1 MEKESDIM
9 KQCLIAVMVVA
20 CFTAGAQA
28 LDEVWTGAV
37 DDNWDVPNNWYGAFP
52 DGDLTY
58 IGSPAYPNAV
68 VIVTDSNRVSNPGT
82 ILVGGSDVGS
92 LTVNGTLTANSSVR
106 VGAYDRNFA
115 PSWLPFSIS
124 DNNEWKDPGRG
135 TLTVN
140 GRLNIGMNGNF
151 MVGSSGY
158 GTVYLNPGGVIDNTG
173 EGAVMYLGED
183 YYEDYGEEYEFHMTG
198 GTLLVRKVEMT
209 IQDKDGTDCNTALFK
224 ISGGTI
230 MAPDPNWYGRGWW
243 TSGGTFEVAGPATML
258 NMGIRFAWQESHTD
272 QRPTLKIS
280 GLAGTE
286 SKLTVGSFRLSGA
299 YLDVS
304 EANMPSGWTW
314 VTIVD
319 AGWHDPNNW
328 DPNDGFPLAFTPGT
342 DTNEWKFR
350 ADANN
355 NNDLEIMLAIT
366 GDMDGSAALNT
377 DDVTPFVLALTDP
390 NAYIVQYGLDP
401 NLVGDVDNSGKLD
414 ADDISPFVTKLTGGA
429 ASVPEPTALALL
441 TLAGAV
447 FIRRRR
453 RAKH

>member
-1 MEKESDIM
+1 M
-9 KQCLIAVMVVA
+9 KQFVIGFMVVA

-58 IGSPAYPNAV
+58 VGSPAYPNAV

-92 LTVNGTLTANSSVR
+92 LTINSGAQLTADSQVQ
-106 VGAYDRNFA
+106 VGAYDIFFA

-140 GRLNIGMNGNF
+140 GRLNIGTNGAF
-151 MVGSSGY
+151 IVGATGY

-173 EGAVMYLGED
+173 EGAGMFLGED
-183 YYEDYGEEYEFHMTG
+183 NYSQYGEEYEFHMTG
-198 GTLLVRKVEMT
+198 GTLLVHSVDMT
-209 IQDKDGTDCNTALFK
+209 VQTFDGTEPNTALFK

-230 MAPDPNWYGRGWW
+230 VCPDPNWYGSGWW
-243 TSGGTFEVAGPATML
+243 TYGGTFEIAGPATMVNL
-258 NMGIRFAWQESHTD
+258 GIRFRRETGHND
-272 QRPTLKIS
+272 QRPVIKIS

-286 SKLTVGSFRLSGA
+286 SKLTTGSFLLSGA

-304 EANMPSGWTW
+304 EANMPSGWSW
-314 VTIVD
+314 VTVID
-319 AGWHDPNNW
+319 SGWHSPNNW
-328 DPNDGFPLAFTPGT
+328 DPNDGFRLAFTPGT

-350 ADANN
+350 VDAND

-366 GDMDGSAALNT
+366 GDMDASAALNT
-377 DDVTPFVLALTDP
+377 DDITPFVLALTDP

-447 FIRRRR
+447 FIRRRG